1 MSNDPFSGNPNYTN
15 LFKLRNNVSRCPR
28 VESVELY
35 KHKTKDEY
43 AIFHYIVDNGSNIMP
58 VRLTIK
64 FTEMVYVE
72 VEQTPTQANLYIIT
86 TYKDINMISQ
96 KMNLTCSDLA
106 FALQVE
112 RELYKWLL

>member
-15 LFKLRNNVSRCPR
+15 LFKLRNSTSRCSII
-28 VESVELY
+28 ESVELY

-43 AIFHYIVDNGSNIMP
+43 AIFHYTVDNSSNIMP
-58 VRLTIK
+58 VRLTLK
-64 FTEMVYVE
+64 FTQLLYVE
-72 VEQTPTQANLYIIT
+72 VEQTPTRANLYIIT
-86 TYKDINMISQ
+86 SYKDINMISQ